1 MDWINH
7 TSTNHTHGDNWED
20 IESLRFTAND
30 LESAMERALELYTRW
45 LAEDIRRL
53 WPLLA
58 IRGGVGQGALE
69 VLQHTSVTLKGYAED
84 TAGAA
89 RADELIM
96 IPRFCEARWS
106 LRSNADKLEREARRR

>member
-1 MDWINH
+1 MDWVNH
-7 TSTNHTHGDNWED
+7 TSTSHTHGDNWEN
-20 IESLRFTAND
+20 IESLRFTANG

-58 IRGGVGQGALE
+58 IRGNVGQGALE
-69 VLQHTSVTLKGYAED
+69 VLQHAGLNLKGYAED
-84 TAGAA
+84 TGAA

-96 IPRFCEARWS
+96 IPRFCEARWD
-106 LRSNADKLEREARRR
+106 LRSNTDKLERAAGRR